1 MTFETPETGWG
12 GFGDC
17 TSARHVADAAVAL
30 HENFDTW
37 HLAQA
42 NGARVMQELFMHDVN
57 MPKVI
62 DVIERSVETIDETR
76 AVDFA
81 GQSLWYHTD
90 RSTLYFSKW
99 VELKETGA
107 NT

>member
-1 MTFETPETGWG
+1 
-12 GFGDC
+12 
-17 TSARHVADAAVAL
+17 
-30 HENFDTW
+30 
-37 HLAQA
+37 
-42 NGARVMQELFMHDVN
+42 MHDVN